1 VPLVVGSLGSFRDK
15 DVAIVGLGKSNQALV
30 RYLAK
35 EGARITCFDRKTE
48 SELGGAYAELSS
60 LGVSWS
66 LGEGYLCRLPDFATI
81 FLTPG
86 MKKNLPEIAEA
97 RRRKA
102 LITTETALFLDR
114 CAARVCGIT
123 GSAGKTTTST
133 LLGLMLRESLPGAEV
148 HVGGNIG
155 SVMIEKVDS
164 IPPQALVV
172 LELSSFQLQLAS
184 KSPEIAV
191 LLNVKPNHLDIHDS
205 FDEYVRAKQKIYK
218 SQTSSDLCILN
229 LDDPL
234 TRAMASECK
243 GRLEFF
249 TLQPQAAERQIAKG
263 SAVAWL
269 RDGELLYSRGDAVVR
284 LASSD
289 QFLVPGR
296 HNIANALAASL
307 CALALGGTACGIS
320 RAIASFRGVEHRI
333 EFVREVGGVRYYNDS
348 IATSPDRT
356 EAMLSAISGPLTVVL
371 GGYDKGIPFDGLA
384 EKLSY
389 RDCLVI
395 TIGKTAPIIE
405 DAIARA
411 KGTKADDAPGSARA
425 AVQVVRAASM
435 EEAVRLAAQRST
447 PGASV
452 VLSPACASY
461 DMFANFEERGRSF
474 KDLVRKIE

>member
-1 VPLVVGSLGSFRDK
+1 MVGSLGSFSDK
-15 DVAIVGLGKSNQALV
+15 DVAVVGLGKSNQALA
-30 RYLAK
+30 RYLTK

-48 SELGGAYAELSS
+48 LELGGAYGELSS

-66 LGEGYLCRLPDFATI
+66 LGEGYLRPLPGFSTI

-86 MKKNLPEIAEA
+86 MKKSLPEIAEA
-97 RRRKA
+97 RRRNA

-133 LLGLMLRESLPGAEV
+133 LLGLMLRESLPCTEV

-155 SVMIEKVDS
+155 SVLIEGVDS

-184 KSPEIAV
+184 KSPEVAV
-191 LLNVKPNHLDIHDS
+191 LLNVRPNHLDIHDS
-205 FDEYVRAKQKIYK
+205 FDEYVSAKEKIFK
-218 SQTSSDLCILN
+218 NQTSGDLCVLN

-243 GRLEFF
+243 GRVAFF
-249 TLQPQAAERQIAKG
+249 TLQPQAAERQVAKG

-269 RDGELLYSRGDAVVR
+269 QDSELLYSSGDAVVH
-284 LASSD
+284 LARAD

-307 CALALGGTACGIS
+307 GALALGATAAGIS

-333 EFVREVGGVRYYNDS
+333 EFVRDVGGVRYYNDS

-356 EAMLSAISGPLTVVL
+356 EAMLSAIPGPLTLVL

-384 EKLSY
+384 EMLSD

-405 DAIARA
+405 DAITRA
-411 KGTKADDAPGSARA
+411 QGTKADHAPGSGTAG
-425 AVQVVRAASM
+425 VQVVRAASL

-447 PGASV
+447 PGTSV

-474 KDLVRKIE
+474 KDLVKKLK